1 MNYIF
6 FFTGG
11 QGASGV
17 AVLGDL
23 HEFPVHPL
31 ELWGQICFQL
41 AAQPVDMKREIHKGH
56 ISVEVSASF
65 TSFFLIAFILLNAYQ
80 LISLYR

>member
-56 ISVEVSASF
+56 ISVEVSTSFPCF
-65 TSFFLIAFILLNAYQ
+65 TSFC
-80 LISLYR
+80 